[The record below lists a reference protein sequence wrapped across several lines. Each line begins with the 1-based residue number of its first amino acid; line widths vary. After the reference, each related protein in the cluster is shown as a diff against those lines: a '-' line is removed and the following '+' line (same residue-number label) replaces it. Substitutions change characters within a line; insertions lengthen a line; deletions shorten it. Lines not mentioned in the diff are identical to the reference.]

1 MKPTIYIAGPM
12 RDLPNNNRE
21 AFNAAAKRLSEN
33 GWQPVNPVD
42 IERCLPCVGDDGKVD
57 FGARERLTGVL
68 RHIIDTCDA
77 MYLLDGWTRSV
88 GAMGDLTAFLDSC
101 QEQAEEGV
109 LVDVAN
115 AVFLESDGVPSVL
128 PRAEDCVA
136 GGGQ

>member
-12 RDLPNNNRE
+12 RDRPNNNRE

-42 IERCLPCVGDDGKVD
+42 IERSLPCVCDGGKMD
-57 FGARERLTGVL
+57 FGTRERLTGVL

-88 GAMGDLTAFLDSC
+88 GAMGDLAAFLASC
-101 QEQAEEGV
+101 QKQAEEGV

-115 AVFLESDGVPSVL
+115 AVFLESDAVPSVL

-136 GGGQ
+136 GDGK